1 METETFTLEI
11 KKKAV
16 NKILKALKEI
26 DESLSFKQWLELELN
41 KNTDAI
47 IEMLLSDY

>member
-1 METETFTLEI
+1 MKIETFTLEI
-11 KKKAV
+11 NKKAV

-26 DESLSFKQWLELELN
+26 DESQSIKQWLEQELN